1 MTAGR
6 PGGGR
11 RAAGAVGLALLV
23 ALALP
28 ASAGATE
35 PGPAQATP
43 AAAAAQE
50 IGQLI
55 AALGSSGCTFQRNG
69 NWHDAAA
76 AQEHLQRKFEWLRD
90 RGRIASAEQFIEDGA
105 SRSSMTGRA
114 YQVRCPGQPVQTS
127 AAWLR
132 ARLRDL
138 RAGR

>member
-1 MTAGR
+1 MTAGL

-11 RAAGAVGLALLV
+11 LAARASGLALFV

-28 ASAGATE
+28 AWAGPRPT
-35 PGPAQATP
+35 QATP
-43 AAAAAQE
+43 TAATQE

-55 AALGSSGCTFQRNG
+55 AALGRSGCSFQRNG
-69 NWHDAAA
+69 SWHDAAA
-76 AQEHLQRKFEWLRD
+76 AQEHLQRKYEWMRD

-138 RAGR
+138 RGVR